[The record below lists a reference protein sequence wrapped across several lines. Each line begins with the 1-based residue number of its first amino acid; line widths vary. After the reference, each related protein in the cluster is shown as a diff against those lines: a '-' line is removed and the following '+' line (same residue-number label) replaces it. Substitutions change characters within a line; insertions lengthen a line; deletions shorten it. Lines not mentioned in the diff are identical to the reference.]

1 MGAVKPRSLTLR
13 ALGLLL
19 GWVGFYALGLGLA
32 AALLWVPWTQL
43 QYAGNLDPSAYLAAI
58 AGGWILWGLR
68 PRSTT
73 TAPSG
78 TQLDR
83 AAHPA
88 LRALIDEVASQT
100 RQPPPDEVLLVIDAN
115 AFTYVR
121 RHFWRPA
128 QRVIGIGLPIVSWL
142 DPEALKAVIAHEIGH
157 HLGGDVWLG
166 PWLWRTR
173 RSIADTLD
181 HLEGSNFW
189 LDLPFALYARMF
201 MRRSLEVSR
210 AQELYADRVA
220 AQAVGADAAARALAI
235 IERRA
240 QLWHVYFWN
249 EVAPV
254 LGAGYMPP
262 LVQGFAL
269 FEANRPLAERCQA
282 APEQLV
288 VGASASAY
296 DTHPTLAQRLE
307 ALACPEPD
315 TSNNQTSLGLLKD
328 LAHVE
333 DLAVRSVLAGPQG
346 RLERID
352 WCDVASRVWLPN
364 WRTRLRASPA
374 LLQLTPKR
382 LSLAAAALDDWA
394 ARTRIGVSMLS
405 PEADRRRTMHLFGTW
420 LAVALADAGFKVT
433 APPGAVVRATRGDAV
448 LEPFNA
454 IRALV
459 EGTVSSSD
467 WQAQCEALRLS

>member
-1 MGAVKPRSLTLR
+1 LR

-19 GWVGFYALGLGLA
+19 GWLGFYTLGLGLA

-43 QYAGNLDPSAYLAAI
+43 QYAGNLEPSAYLAAI

-68 PRSTT
+68 PRSN
-73 TAPSG
+73 TAPRSG
-78 TQLDR
+78 AQLDR
-83 AAHPA
+83 DAQPA
-88 LRALIDEVASQT
+88 LRALIDEVAAQT
-100 RQPPPDEVLLVIDAN
+100 RQPRPDEVLLLIDAN
-115 AFTYVR
+115 AFTYVQ
-121 RHFWRPA
+121 RHFWKPT

-173 RSIADTLD
+173 RSIANTLD

-201 MRRSLEVSR
+201 IRRSLEVSR

-220 AQAVGADAAARALAI
+220 AQAVGAPAAARALAI
-235 IERRA
+235 VERRA
-240 QLWHVYFWN
+240 QLWQVYFAN

-262 LVQGFAL
+262 IVHGFAL
-269 FEANRPLAERCQA
+269 FEANRPPAERRQA
-282 APEQLV
+282 APDQRV
-288 VGASASAY
+288 DASASEY
-296 DTHPTLAQRLE
+296 DTHPTLAQRLD
-307 ALACPEPD
+307 ALDCPEPD

-333 DLAVRSVLAGPQG
+333 DLAVRSVLAGPQR

-352 WCDVASRVWLPN
+352 WCDVASRVWLPS

-382 LSLAAAALDDWA
+382 LALAAAALDDWA
-394 ARTRIGVSMLS
+394 ARTRIGVSILS

-420 LAVALADAGFKVT
+420 LAVALADAGFTLT
-433 APPGAVVRATRGDAV
+433 APPGAVVRATRAEAV

-459 EGTVSSSD
+459 EGSVSSSD
-467 WQAQCEALRLS
+467 WQAQCEALRLN